1 MQADL
6 NEVCPL
12 KQVYLSS
19 VIYLSKMKVFGFQ
32 QLLLRFLFVL
42 KTFNQDAFFPNCFLL
57 GIEPLASDN
66 RPTIMVEGCG
76 GYVNLSES
84 FITQRGSIYLEV
96 IIIFT
101 LLMKI

>member
-12 KQVYLSS
+12 KQVYLST

-42 KTFNQDAFFPNCFLL
+42 KTFNQDAFSQIVFC
-57 GIEPLASDN
+57 
-66 RPTIMVEGCG
+66 
-76 GYVNLSES
+76 
-84 FITQRGSIYLEV
+84 
-96 IIIFT
+96 
-101 LLMKI
+101 